1 MAKKKKK
8 TPLVSNSA
16 TPVFFMRFRR
26 FDWAVLLLAAVIILI
41 ASLAAGKPYK
51 LDSADPYGFLIWFLL
66 LLGHIPME
74 IIEFCA
80 RLAGIDS
87 KTIANFLEHREAVLL
102 GICNLTMLSVFWAVM
117 RFHILKRY
125 GSEPLR
131 IAAIF
136 LRLIFLWG
144 LFQLFCF
151 IAVKN
156 WSDGKVNPLHRELKK
171 SSVKLNASSSQSPRL
186 R

>member
-8 TPLVSNSA
+8 EMLVSSSQ
-16 TPVFFMRFRR
+16 TSVFFMRFRR
-26 FDWAVLLLAAVIILI
+26 FDWAVLFLAVVIILI
-41 ASLAAGKPYK
+41 ASLAAGHPYE
-51 LDSADPYGFLIWFLL
+51 LDKADPYGFLIWFLL

-80 RLAGIDS
+80 RLAGIDGKS
-87 KTIANFLEHREAVLL
+87 IADFLEHREAILL
-102 GICNLTMLSVFWAVM
+102 GTCNLGMLAVFWAVM

-131 IAAIF
+131 IATIF
-136 LRLIFLWG
+136 LYLIFFWG

-171 SSVKLNASSSQSPRL
+171 NGAAVLQKPSAPRTG

>member
-8 TPLVSNSA
+8 EMLVSTGA

-41 ASLAAGKPYK
+41 ASLAAGKPYR

-74 IIEFCA
+74 ITEFCA
-80 RLAGIDS
+80 RLVGTDG
-87 KTIANFLEHREAVLL
+87 KTIAAFLEHREAVLL
-102 GICNLTMLSVFWAVM
+102 GICNLTVLAVFWAVM
-117 RFHILKRY
+117 RFHVLKRY

-131 IAAIF
+131 IATVF
-136 LRLIFLWG
+136 LQLIFFWG

-171 SSVKLNASSSQSPRL
+171 SEVKTNSSSSPKSSSR
-186 R
+186 